1 MSDIPDTCLYCQR
14 SAEEVPL
21 VTLKHRGQLFYI
33 CPQHLP
39 LLIHHPEKL
48 ADRLPGARNLT
59 SFQHSDAE
67 D

>member
-1 MSDIPDTCLYCQR
+1 MSESPIICLYCRR

-21 VTLKHRGQLFYI
+21 LALQHRGEQFWI
-33 CPQHLP
+33 CPTHLP

-59 SFQHSDAE
+59 ADSHSE
-67 D
+67 